1 MTSRVQQKSNHEAT
15 TVANYNFNHL
25 WLQVNKYQQQIN
37 WLLII
42 LLSLYLL
49 AYAAELTWRFIPQT
63 QNTSTSVSVTGT
75 SGGIVTGGNSQ
86 LNLAKIKQL
95 NLFGNL
101 LAKPV
106 EEVEVTDAPVTR
118 LNLTLTGVVTSSL
131 QDQGAAIIE
140 NSGKQET
147 YGLGEKITNTN
158 ATLKEVY
165 RDRVIIKNGLASE
178 TLMLDGI
185 DYSKPKIQVSDD
197 YQVED
202 IPDDRQQA
210 SGQPQRRTLSKDAL
224 EASRELQ
231 EQPANFTD
239 FIAIT
244 PHRPAGELEGYRVS
258 PGKKA
263 ALFEAAGLKAG
274 DIVTE
279 INGLDLTD
287 MQQSLEAM
295 GALREIQS
303 LQMTINREGDLL
315 TIYLDLPS
323 AEQEL

>member
-1 MTSRVQQKSNHEAT
+1 V
-15 TVANYNFNHL
+15 V
-25 WLQVNKYQQQIN
+25 
-37 WLLII
+37 I
-42 LLSLYLL
+42 LLSVYLL
-49 AYAAELTWRFIPQT
+49 AYLAELTWRFIPQT
-63 QNTSTSVSVTGT
+63 QNASTAVSVSSK
-75 SGGIVTGGNSQ
+75 SGGKVSAGNSQ

-95 NLFGNL
+95 NLFGDL
-101 LAKPV
+101 SAEPV
-106 EEVEVTDAPVTR
+106 EEEVVTDAPVTR

-178 TLMLDGI
+178 TLMLDGL
-185 DYSKPKIQVSDD
+185 DYSKPKAQTSND

-202 IPDDRQQA
+202 IPDDRPQI
-210 SGQPQRRTLSKDAL
+210 SSEPQRRTLSEDAL
-224 EASRELQ
+224 KASRELQ
-231 EQPANFTD
+231 QQPANFTD

-244 PHRPAGELEGYRVS
+244 PHRPSGELEGYRVS
-258 PGKKA
+258 PGKKPT
-263 ALFEAAGLKAG
+263 LFKAAGLKAG

-287 MQQSLEAM
+287 TQQSLEAM
-295 GALREIQS
+295 GALRDIQS
-303 LQMTINREGDLL
+303 LQMTISRAGDLL

>member
-1 MTSRVQQKSNHEAT
+1 MASKVQQKSNHEAT
-15 TVANYNFNHL
+15 TVTNYNFNHL

-37 WLLII
+37 WLLVI

-63 QNTSTSVSVTGT
+63 QNASTSVSVTGT
-75 SGGIVTGGNSQ
+75 SGGIVTGGNSK
-86 LNLAKIKQL
+86 LNLAKIKRL
-95 NLFGNL
+95 NLFGDL

-106 EEVEVTDAPVTR
+106 EEIEVTDAPVTR
-118 LNLTLTGVVTSSL
+118 LNLTLTGVVTSTL
-131 QDQGAAIIE
+131 QGQGAAIIE

-178 TLMLDGI
+178 TLMLDGL
-185 DYSKPKIQVSDD
+185 DYSKPNLQSSND
-197 YQVED
+197 YQVKD
-202 IPDDRQQA
+202 IPDDRDQTRD
-210 SGQPQRRTLSKDAL
+210 GPQRRTLSKDAL
-224 EASRELQ
+224 QASRALQ

-244 PHRPAGELEGYRVS
+244 PHRPSGELEGYRVS
-258 PGKKA
+258 PGKKPT
-263 ALFEAAGLKAG
+263 LFKAAGLKAG

-303 LQMTINREGDLL
+303 LQMTISREGDLL